1 VNIFKQFIY
10 FEFSQNHSKDLN
22 LIWISKLSID
32 LFFNFL
38 VLSPWFKFQ
47 TFKTISKSS
56 IFEKVPKTWFDF
68 NSKVI
73 WKGLKT
79 WMIESNCEI
88 QSAVQSF
95 YCPAQLAPGHPAGL
109 LLHGRP
115 SRPLSPDQALAFSQP
130 ASPASALANFRFLY
144 VKA

>member
-1 VNIFKQFIY
+1 
-10 FEFSQNHSKDLN
+10 
-22 LIWISKLSID
+22 LSID

-130 ASPASALANFRFLY
+130 ASPASALANFCFLY